1 MVLAA
6 SDTEFEDI
14 VVVDLFNLASAGREG
29 CGTLLSE
36 PDNDV
41 DSTSCIVS
49 GKEEDSIKSGCCA
62 VCFEDPRDRFLLP
75 ATEAELTIMS
85 SVVATELLLLSVT
98 ATPPPPPVDD
108 ALLLLLLLLLL
119 LFRRPRDEV
128 VDG

>member
-6 SDTEFEDI
+6 SDAEFEDI

-49 GKEEDSIKSGCCA
+49 EKEEDSIKSGCCA

-75 ATEAELTIMS
+75 TTAAELTIMS

-108 ALLLLLLLLLL
+108 ALLLLLLLLL
-119 LFRRPRDEV
+119 FRRPRDEV

>member
-49 GKEEDSIKSGCCA
+49 EKEEEDSIKSGCCA
-62 VCFEDPRDRFLLP
+62 TCFEDPRDRFLLP
-75 ATEAELTIMS
+75 ATAAELTIMS

-108 ALLLLLLLLLL
+108 ALLLLLLLLL
-119 LFRRPRDEV
+119 FRRPRDEV